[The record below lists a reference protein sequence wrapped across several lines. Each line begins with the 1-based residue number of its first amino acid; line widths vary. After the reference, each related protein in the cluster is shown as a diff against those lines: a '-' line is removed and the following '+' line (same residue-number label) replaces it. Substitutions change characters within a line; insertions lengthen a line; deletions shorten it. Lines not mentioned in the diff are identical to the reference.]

1 MRGSEVRGGRE
12 KEVAARRRLS
22 DHLWKDRCD
31 RLSKALQTVNH
42 GNENVA
48 DAPGPQFIHDPQPE
62 FGAFGGFD
70 HRPRMSFVPSGVTP
84 SATLLRTSPSSRIL
98 MLRRRRKSAD
108 TSPRAADFAIR
119 DRLQNRVG
127 DRRNEI
133 GRNFQP

>member
-1 MRGSEVRGGRE
+1 MRGAEVRGGRE

-48 DAPGPQFIHDPQPE
+48 NASGPQFIHDPQPE

-70 HRPRMSFVPSGVTP
+70 PQAQNV
-84 SATLLRTSPSSRIL
+84 LRSI
-98 MLRRRRKSAD
+98 RRNAERDIVAHQ
-108 TSPRAADFAIR
+108 PLVADFDAKASKKIS
-119 DRLQNRVG
+119 G
-127 DRRNEI
+127 YI
-133 GRNFQP
+133 ASSG